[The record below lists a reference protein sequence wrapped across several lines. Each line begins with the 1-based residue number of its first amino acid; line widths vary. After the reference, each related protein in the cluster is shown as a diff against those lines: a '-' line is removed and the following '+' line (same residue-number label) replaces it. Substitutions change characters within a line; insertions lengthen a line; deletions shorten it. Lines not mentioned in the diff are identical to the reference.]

1 MLERPSIGYR
11 AIKRLIDVVGA
22 SLALL
27 ILSPV
32 MLAAALATF
41 LQDPRAPVLFR
52 QQRAGL
58 GGRPF
63 ALLKFRTMVRNA
75 DELKEQL
82 RHLSLVAW
90 PDFRLENDPRVTRL
104 GRFLR
109 KTSLDELPQLLNV
122 VRGEMSLVGP
132 RPVVL
137 DELELYGEAEIY
149 YLQVRPGLT
158 GLWQI
163 SGRNDVDYERRVSLD
178 AWYVRN
184 WTLWYDILILF
195 RTLLVVPGKR
205 NGAY

>member
-1 MLERPSIGYR
+1 M
-11 AIKRLIDVVGA
+11 
-22 SLALL
+22 
-27 ILSPV
+27 
-32 MLAAALATF
+32 
-41 LQDPRAPVLFR
+41 FR

-82 RHLSLVAW
+82 RQLSLVPW

-132 RPVVL
+132 RPTSFAMSTYDPWQTGRL
-137 DELELYGEAEIY
+137 DF
-149 YLQVRPGLT
+149 RPGIT
-158 GLWQI
+158 GPWQVQGRRSMDFEERCRLEI
-163 SGRNDVDYERRVSLD
+163 SFFRKPSLLREMALLAATTKSVLRRDGV
-178 AWYVRN
+178 A
-184 WTLWYDILILF
+184 
-195 RTLLVVPGKR
+195 
-205 NGAY
+205 

>member
-132 RPVVL
+132 RPTSFAMSTYDPWQTGRL
-137 DELELYGEAEIY
+137 DF
-149 YLQVRPGLT
+149 RPGIT
-158 GLWQI
+158 GPWQVQGRRSMDFEERCRLEI
-163 SGRNDVDYERRVSLD
+163 SFFRKPSLLREMALLAATTKAVLRRDGV
-178 AWYVRN
+178 A
-184 WTLWYDILILF
+184 
-195 RTLLVVPGKR
+195 
-205 NGAY
+205 